1 MKIDSPSGNMEDEEL
16 YCLFAKLCTYVTLVN
31 GKKLNTANVFLH
43 FLKNKQLR
51 KIFKKQFEVDSD
63 FECIQL
69 FLKFDPSI
77 YKSKYIM
84 KYLNNTSIAKILQ

>member
-1 MKIDSPSGNMEDEEL
+1 MINSPSSNMEDEEL
-16 YCLFAKLCTYVTLVN
+16 YCMFAKLCTYITLVN
-31 GKKLNTANVFLH
+31 GKKLNTANVFLY
-43 FLKNKQLR
+43 FLKSKQLR
-51 KIFKKQFEVDSD
+51 RIFKKQFEVDSD

-84 KYLNNTSIAKILQ
+84 KYLNNTCSTKIMQ